1 MEHGD
6 AIRMVQDL
14 RGILDDKD
22 RELESRGRQLVRK
35 DALILKM
42 KDRDLRR
49 REERR
54 QLQEELRRAKNNI
67 GELNS
72 MIVRLERTLE
82 SVRRAH
88 ENQAKTIAEQGNTI
102 HALNLEKAS
111 LEGLNNDL
119 VGESRELRRKQEL
132 AEGAVDVDKVRLRRE
147 LGTANRQIDEWRE
160 AHQAALRQACGL
172 QDQVDEL
179 LGRVAELEED
189 ERCDCA
195 PSLAL
200 VACKKKLEQLEGML
214 ENQRR
219 STREL
224 GASLQVAR
232 DEKAAAMVDVI
243 QLRGQLDKRQKELD
257 AANRLSREHQTQR
270 DELYQR
276 VVTAETRAQTM
287 EAQRNEKI
295 PVNRLVQVLRERDQ
309 YLKDL
314 QDLQRRVN
322 RAKSILAPTV
332 TMDTSEGSI
341 TWEPGTFVRGPA
353 KKAVPRNPNA
363 WTCGRFHQ
371 GHNCDLTYH
380 HGPSDGHHCHCGQWW
395 GGK

>member
-6 AIRMVQDL
+6 AIRELQ
-14 RGILDDKD
+14 D
-22 RELESRGRQLVRK
+22 RERQLVRK

-42 KDRDLRR
+42 KDRDIRR

-88 ENQAKTIAEQGNTI
+88 ENQAITIAEQGNTI

-132 AEGAVDVDKVRLRRE
+132 AEGAVDVDKAQLRRE

-276 VVTAETRAQTM
+276 L
-287 EAQRNEKI
+287 EATKENWQSRHS
-295 PVNRLVQVLRERDQ
+295 QA
-309 YLKDL
+309 LKDL